1 MSGNGSVP
9 SVTVNDSESITFNCS
24 ADGGPNNMF
33 AWVRTEDLMSVDT
46 DVQPTDRTTPIDI
59 EGLISQFSDSILI
72 NSSSLTIDSVNSTL
86 HGGSYTCLVIN
97 EAGVGRE
104 DTILYVR
111 PVITVQPMD
120 VNAENGSRVVLT
132 CIANSFPE
140 PEYQWERLNSSGH
153 FEPIYQ
159 ETETTLVFDPVTF
172 SDFGTYRCVVTTP
185 IIDVTVISNQALL
198 TSKNSFC
205 VNMLASFIACFFFLS
220 SSISKQQCVCC
231 PLYDNSRQWF

>member
-33 AWVRTEDLMSVDT
+33 TWVRTEDLMSVDT
-46 DVQPTDRTTPIDI
+46 DVQPTDSTTPIDI
-59 EGLISQFSDSILI
+59 DGLISQFSDSILI
-72 NSSSLTIDSVNSTL
+72 NSSSLTIDSVNGTND
-86 HGGSYTCLVIN
+86 GGSYTCLVIN

-111 PVITVQPMD
+111 PVITEQPMD

-159 ETETTLVFDPVTF
+159 ETEITLVFDPVKF
-172 SDFGTYRCVVTTP
+172 SDVGTYRCVVTTP

-205 VNMLASFIACFFFLS
+205 VNMLSSFNACFFIL
-220 SSISKQQCVCC
+220 
-231 PLYDNSRQWF
+231 L